1 MTHEVALR
9 PWKQR
14 NELPERREGAV
25 DDRIADRWYE
35 AVTVT
40 FARPPTAPV
49 PLVSP
54 VAAVGLSARAAAGPS
69 PAFAAELSPPAGP
82 AGPAG
87 SGGPANR
94 SVGITAATGPVT
106 PRVTAAADEFGPT
119 AGDPRAVS
127 AGMRAELRELT
138 GQLLGAL
145 AVDPV
150 DRAVGQAVGAR
161 LARIGF
167 ADPDALARTVEV
179 LGPPLSA
186 AAGPGRAPA
195 AFAMLGAVASGH
207 GDAVRKRALAT
218 AEDKHRA
225 ELAGLRRAERT
236 RRLADRRFRSIFQQA
251 EIGTLVVADSG
262 SILESN
268 ETARAIAGRDLTRMS
283 IGDVWDLVP
292 ARDRA
297 GLIDMWAAVRAGRP
311 GHGVWR
317 LNRPAGLDDGE
328 LWVSLTAA
336 MVDDEAAVGGAYYAV
351 TIEDVTNRHDPR
363 SVTAHGGPGHLA
375 PLGETSLHG
384 DPAGQPEKPGGDGG
398 DRPGFPR
405 GSARPDFTDPGGTR
419 PAPAATAFARRTRS
433 IAAALRAG
441 HFVVHYQPI
450 VRLADG
456 TIQGA
461 EALVRW
467 DHPRLGMLFPEEFI
481 SVAEES
487 GLIVPL
493 GLHVLETACLD
504 AASWA
509 EVVAAA
515 RGGDLPGPFVSVNLS
530 VRQLEEPDLVPTIL
544 DIVKRTGLDPRRL
557 QLELVENL
565 MIDTAGRQP
574 ESLRQL
580 AEAGIRIAI
589 DDFGTG
595 YSNFAYLPKLPV
607 RALKLAGQFC
617 AEDASDE
624 VEALDERDAA
634 ASPLTQ
640 GASGGALGAAGARG
654 ASGAPGVVVD
664 TVVRPALSGELSGPE
679 AMDRMIEGIVSIA
692 HQLGHVVTAEAVET
706 AEQAARMLTLGADLG
721 QGHYF
726 GRPMCADKM
735 AAAFAAT
742 AETSG
747 AAAGSTVAAVPTARD
762 GHGRHSH
769 RHAAHHRS

>member
-1 MTHEVALR
+1 VQT
-9 PWKQR
+9 
-14 NELPERREGAV
+14 ERHDQA
-25 DDRIADRWYE
+25 
-35 AVTVT
+35 
-40 FARPPTAPV
+40 
-49 PLVSP
+49 
-54 VAAVGLSARAAAGPS
+54 GLLGH
-69 PAFAAELSPPAGP
+69 
-82 AGPAG
+82 
-87 SGGPANR
+87 
-94 SVGITAATGPVT
+94 
-106 PRVTAAADEFGPT
+106 ADE
-119 AGDPRAVS
+119 
-127 AGMRAELRELT
+127 L
-138 GQLLGAL
+138 
-145 AVDPV
+145 
-150 DRAVGQAVGAR
+150 
-161 LARIGF
+161 
-167 ADPDALARTVEV
+167 
-179 LGPPLSA
+179 
-186 AAGPGRAPA
+186 
-195 AFAMLGAVASGH
+195 
-207 GDAVRKRALAT
+207 
-218 AEDKHRA
+218 
-225 ELAGLRRAERT
+225 
-236 RRLADRRFRSIFQQA
+236 
-251 EIGTLVVADSG
+251 
-262 SILESN
+262 
-268 ETARAIAGRDLTRMS
+268 
-283 IGDVWDLVP
+283 
-292 ARDRA
+292 
-297 GLIDMWAAVRAGRP
+297 
-311 GHGVWR
+311 
-317 LNRPAGLDDGE
+317 
-328 LWVSLTAA
+328 
-336 MVDDEAAVGGAYYAV
+336 
-351 TIEDVTNRHDPR
+351 
-363 SVTAHGGPGHLA
+363 
-375 PLGETSLHG
+375 
-384 DPAGQPEKPGGDGG
+384 
-398 DRPGFPR
+398 
-405 GSARPDFTDPGGTR
+405 
-419 PAPAATAFARRTRS
+419 
-433 IAAALRAG
+433 
-441 HFVVHYQPI
+441 VVHYQPI

-654 ASGAPGVVVD
+654 ASSTASARGASGAPGVVVD